1 MLILLS
7 LHSLFSLKYHVYFHN
22 AKPDYLCG
30 FVLYCFGVLVD
41 GEDVEVETT
50 GRLGAV
56 RYPEV
61 QSALS
66 SIMHHRN
73 PTLND
78 RVRDYGPDG

>member
-1 MLILLS
+1 MLTIYVASYDFDFL
-7 LHSLFSLKYHVYFHN
+7 
-22 AKPDYLCG
+22 
-30 FVLYCFGVLVD
+30 LVD

-73 PTLND
+73 PTLNG
-78 RVRDYGPDG
+78 RGRDHGPDG

>member
-7 LHSLFSLKYHVYFHN
+7 LHSLKYHVYLHN
-22 AKPDYLCG
+22 SMPNYLCG

-73 PTLND
+73 PTLNE
-78 RVRDYGPDG
+78 RGRDYGPDG